1 MKAEIENTSLGIDG
15 EPQRYDFERRSP
27 SIVENDRA
35 PSNTSPEFKDSLSD
49 LKIIETSVDG
59 DFAKTLEP
67 TLTES
72 DTNPERNYSDKPASA
87 AKDTR
92 LDALKDSNV
101 EIYAENVRLVML
113 IDGGLSVSE
122 AIKELGVKRPRRTV
136 QDLVTRYRKDGNIG
150 LKDKRW
156 SAVKPKRVMIGEV
169 EDITLAWFYE
179 RSAAGYRAIAELTA
193 ETCRE
198 RGLPIPSQSSVK
210 KFLRALPKSVQLAR
224 KGKKGLEKWQQE
236 GASVVEQ
243 KKTSFSN
250 ELWQGDHTPP
260 KIWSRQKIK
269 GGWEPVK
276 VYLSAFID
284 DYSRAVPGFIVSTK
298 HYDAWTIAILSH
310 LAIKRKEN
318 PGWLVSGLPV
328 QIESDQGAD
337 WIGENVQTNW
347 QSLGINAVIDPPR
360 YPNLKGKV
368 ERWFR
373 FLDSNCLRK
382 LPGHYDA
389 IGGTEGAAW
398 NHVNELLTLE
408 QLREEITK
416 WIVNVYHRKIH
427 GDTGRKPIELW
438 EETVHLRPVENE
450 DDLNILLLK
459 YDKERTILN
468 SGIRMTLSDKR
479 HRYWTPD
486 FDELW
491 RRRVK
496 IRYNPEDTE
505 SVLLYCAATGEF
517 LCEAWDMRAENP
529 KYTYEDVK
537 KARWEEKRYLRGIQI
552 RTKEY
557 FKDVLANDR
566 VVEQQKEWV
575 EAREI
580 AAELPV
586 PETLETESSEV
597 DDLISLFRQRDRGNQ

>member
-1 MKAEIENTSLGIDG
+1 MKTEIKNTGING
-15 EPQRYDFERRSP
+15 HPQRNDFERRSS
-27 SIVENDRA
+27 SIVENDR
-35 PSNTSPEFKDSLSD
+35 SPDKTLSEPNNLLLD
-49 LKIIETSVDG
+49 VEIIETSMDG
-59 DFAKTLEP
+59 GFAKTLES
-67 TLTES
+67 TVTEDHTKPAGNS
-72 DTNPERNYSDKPASA
+72 TSKPASA

-92 LDALKDSNV
+92 LDVLKDSNV
-101 EIYAENVRLVML
+101 EIYAENVRLVMR
-113 IDGGLSVSE
+113 IEDGLSVSE
-122 AIKELGVKRPRRTV
+122 AIKDIGVKRPRRTV
-136 QDLVTRYRKDGNIG
+136 QDLVTRYRKSGNAG
-150 LKDKRW
+150 LKDGRW
-156 SAVKPKRVMIGEV
+156 NAVKPKRVMTDEV
-169 EDITLAWFYE
+169 TDITLSWFYE
-179 RSAAGYRAIAELTA
+179 RSAAGYRAVAELTA

-210 KFLRALPKSVQLAR
+210 KYLRALPKSVQLAR
-224 KGKKGLEKWQQE
+224 KGNKGLEKWQQQ

-243 KKTSFSN
+243 KKTTFSN

-260 KIWSRQKIK
+260 KIWVRQKIK
-269 GGWEPVK
+269 GSWEPVK
-276 VYLSAFID
+276 VYLSAFVD

-298 HYDAWTIAILSH
+298 YYDAWTISILSRFS
-310 LAIKRKEN
+310 ISRKEN

-398 NHVNELLTLE
+398 KHVYELLTLE

-416 WIVNVYHRKIH
+416 WIVNVYHRKVH
-427 GDTGRKPIELW
+427 GETGRKPIELW
-438 EETVHLRPVENE
+438 EETVHYRPVENE

-459 YDKERTILN
+459 YDKERTVLN
-468 SGIRMTLSDKR
+468 CGVRMSLFGER
-479 HRYWTPD
+479 HRYWAPQ
-486 FDELW
+486 FDGLW
-491 RRRVK
+491 HRKVRV
-496 IRYNPEDTE
+496 RYNPEDTE

-566 VVEQQKEWV
+566 VVEQQKEWK

-580 AAELPV
+580 AAALPV
-586 PETLETESSEV
+586 PETLETEGSEV
-597 DDLISLFRQRDRGNQ
+597 EDLISLFRQRDRGNQ